1 MVCINYQQP
10 LTKLLRKQCSLIS
23 ILNKDYILGTKIIL
37 VPIYLKT
44 YSEGTLDDDS

>member
-1 MVCINYQQP
+1 MVFTKNQQP

-37 VPIYLKT
+37 VPINLKT
-44 YSEGTLDDDS
+44 YNEGTLDDDS